1 MTTTKDPRG
10 RKPLASASGTVRIS
24 VCVTAGQRL
33 QLRRVAS
40 ARGVR
45 LSEVLREAIDEQIDP
60 DDREPYDDDDR

>member
-45 LSEVLREAIDEQIDP
+45 FSEIIREAIDDLIDCE
-60 DDREPYDDDDR
+60 DEDDDSDR